1 MEHKSLHGNRLRSAG
16 YDVAEKTLEIS
27 FNNGQVRRF
36 KNVPESVWR
45 KLLAAPNPATYYED
59 RIEEEY
65 AWSAG
70 EKAVNQDARQQLDD
84 LFGGPSSQDP
94 RD

>member
-16 YDVAEKTLEIS
+16 YEAAEKILEIA

-36 KNVPESVWR
+36 KNVPEPVWR
-45 KLLAAPNPATYYED
+45 KLLAAPNPASYYED

-65 AWSAG
+65 AWSPG
-70 EKAVNQDARQQLDD
+70 EKQADVKARQNLDD
-84 LFGGPSSQDP
+84 LFGSSASPGKND
-94 RD
+94 